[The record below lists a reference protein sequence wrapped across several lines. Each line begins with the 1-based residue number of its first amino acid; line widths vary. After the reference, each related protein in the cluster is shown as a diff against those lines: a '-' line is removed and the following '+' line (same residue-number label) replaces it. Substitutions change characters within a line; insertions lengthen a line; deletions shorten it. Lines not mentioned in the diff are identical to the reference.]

1 MNKEI
6 SQTDKDMQKLSDL
19 GWKTRFD
26 TFETYWK
33 EINDYEIVVSKHI
46 NSKSWDCT
54 LVQHFDEYTD
64 KMESAEVTI
73 NLNATFDWVIKLVD
87 ILSTGT

>member
-1 MNKEI
+1 MEQMNKKEEPQI
-6 SQTDKDMQKLSDL
+6 NIDMRKLSDL

-33 EINDYEIVVSKHI
+33 EINDYEIIVSKHI

-54 LVQHFDEYTD
+54 LVQHFDENGSD
-64 KMESAEVTI
+64 EI
-73 NLNATFDWVIKLVD
+73 NINCDATFDWVIKLVD
-87 ILSTGT
+87 LLSAGT